1 MSASQQEELVEVEIH
16 ASGTRVLTF
25 LGGDRTLVLGGLVVA
40 LYLAFMMSIRY
51 GIYIGAPV
59 ALVLWLV
66 WIALMR
72 RLALY
77 DPQFREVYMRHRKYK
92 AYYPARGRFNAPSPP
107 YKDFK

>member
-1 MSASQQEELVEVEIH
+1 MSARQQEELTQVEIH

-25 LGGDRTLVLGGLVVA
+25 LGGDRTLVLGGGTVA

-51 GIYIGAPV
+51 GFYIGVPV
-59 ALVLWLV
+59 ALALWVL

-72 RLALY
+72 RLSLY
-77 DPQFREVYMRHRKYK
+77 DAQFREVFMRHRKYK
-92 AYYPARGRFNAPSPP
+92 PHYPARGRFNAPSPA